1 MRQSVGEDQL
11 LPACIPGAKGEDVNV
26 PDTIHSSLKY
36 TLPPNGVPNFPLD
49 PYLDNMV
56 VYPNSDPEQGL
67 DFEATQQARDWP
79 SRG

>member
-11 LPACIPGAKGEDVNV
+11 LPACIPGAQVEDVNV
-26 PDTIHSSLKY
+26 PDTIHSSLKH
-36 TLPPNGVPNFPLD
+36 TLPPNDVADFPLD